1 MKKRSYFS
9 GYCNLLAIVAV
20 FVSLS
25 ATDLRTYAISLM
37 MGFLF
42 IGLSVGHKIASRA
55 AEKEERARLN
65 RQWDLA
71 EKTILEAM
79 EDDHEAAEGTLM
91 GISREDL
98 AHKEDSDEDE

>member
-1 MKKRSYFS
+1 MKKTSYFS
-9 GYCNLLAIVAV
+9 GCCNMLTIAAVLVTLA
-20 FVSLS
+20 

-55 AEKEERARLN
+55 AEKEEMARLN
-65 RQWDLA
+65 RQWDRVQRDTDKA
-71 EKTILEAM
+71 VG
-79 EDDHEAAEGTLM
+79 EDSETTLM

-98 AHKEDSDEDE
+98 APKEDSDEEE